1 MATVIG
7 GSDIEFGVSVEIA
20 EDYRERCI
28 LRCESSLGFESVIA
42 IAEKYGDG
50 VAACTVKTVGGDKV
64 EFAIAI
70 NVGSGNALGFGAR
83 GKRSLRIESSIANT
97 QESAGLIIEAVGC
110 DDIGKAISVD

>member
-1 MATVIG
+1 M
-7 GSDIEFGVSVEIA
+7 
-20 EDYRERCI
+20 
-28 LRCESSLGFESVIA
+28 RCESSLGFESVIA

-83 GKRSLRIESSIANT
+83 GKEVCVLKVPSPTLRRV
-97 QESAGLIIEAVGC
+97 LVLLLKRLAVM
-110 DDIGKAISVD
+110 ISVKPSALIRPLVIACGPEDAPVE